1 MSPRSR
7 IDVWIEYEK
16 NKEKV
21 MKELA
26 KKPLT
31 RNEVAEIVGLTKV
44 QIHNIIKNL
53 NAYGFIKIAENMGVV
68 CAISGRTMRRYTPTL
83 KKFVPKDMTGMKERS
98 EANKAAREKR
108 VPRKKYDMTK
118 RIEQMEKEEQYDKAT
133 KTVIKVNDHTT
144 IYLNSKRPG
153 SDYRW
158 QRKAGARKH
167 TSVSMQS
174 GMNMFRNWE

>member
-1 MSPRSR
+1 MSSRSR

-21 MKELA
+21 MQELA
-26 KKPLT
+26 KRPLT
-31 RNEVAEIVGLTKV
+31 RNEVAKIVGVTKT

-53 NAYGFIKIAENMGVV
+53 NAYGFIKVAESTGVV
-68 CAISGRTMRRYTPTL
+68 CLVSGRTMRRYTPTS
-83 KKFVPKDMTGMKERS
+83 KKYEPRDMTGMKERS
-98 EANKAAREKR
+98 EANKIAREKR

-118 RIEQMEKEEQYDKAT
+118 RLEQMEKEAKYDKAT

-153 SDYRW
+153 SDYKW

-167 TSVSMQS
+167 NAVSMQS
-174 GMNMFRNWE
+174 GMDMFRNWE